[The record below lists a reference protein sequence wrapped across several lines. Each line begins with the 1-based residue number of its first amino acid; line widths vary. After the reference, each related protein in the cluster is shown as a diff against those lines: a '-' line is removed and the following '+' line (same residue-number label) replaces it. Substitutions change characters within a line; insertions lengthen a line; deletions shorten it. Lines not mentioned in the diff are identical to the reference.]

1 MPTVH
6 ISYTKRT
13 MLEITVNDI
22 ASLMQRHRQEL
33 MRYLSQRIG
42 CNETAQD
49 IFQETFLRY
58 AGYDGKSSVENPRAF
73 IFRIAT
79 NLATDYLRSRSRHY
93 HEDIDAEE
101 GQTISEIEDPRLSV
115 ERTAISQQ
123 QLEQLISALA
133 ELPPKCSEV
142 FIMLKIKHYSYAEVE
157 QKLGISNT
165 MIFNY
170 LTRAMAHCRQRL
182 GDLD

>member
-79 NLATDYLRSRSRHY
+79 NLGHPS
-93 HEDIDAEE
+93 
-101 GQTISEIEDPRLSV
+101 
-115 ERTAISQQ
+115 
-123 QLEQLISALA
+123 
-133 ELPPKCSEV
+133 
-142 FIMLKIKHYSYAEVE
+142 
-157 QKLGISNT
+157 
-165 MIFNY
+165 
-170 LTRAMAHCRQRL
+170 
-182 GDLD
+182 

>member
-1 MPTVH
+1 
-6 ISYTKRT
+6 

-73 IFRIAT
+73 IFRIAA

-101 GQTISEIEDPRLSV
+101 GQAISEIEDPRLSV

-123 QLEQLISALA
+123 QLEELISALG